1 MKRRPPGSTL
11 PDTLFPYTALF
22 RSDCP
27 SGPRIGFG
35 RSFGGT
41 AFAGVGERARG
52 GSLNAGV
59 GLSIPLRSLI
69 TGSLAGTQVYANA
82 TLTALVKGVGAFGAV
97 TTGRSVG
104 YSNGPLSSHIPSGG
118 DPGQYAVQGGD
129 RKSTRLNSSH

>member
-1 MKRRPPGSTL
+1 MQGPP
-11 PDTLFPYTALF
+11 
-22 RSDCP
+22 DCP
-27 SGPRIGFG
+27 SGPRIVFG

-104 YSNGPLSSHIPSGG
+104 YSNGTLSRHIRSEERRDGKECG
-118 DPGQYAVQGGD
+118 
-129 RKSTRLNSSH
+129 STCSSRWWPAQ

>member
-1 MKRRPPGSTL
+1 MRI
-11 PDTLFPYTALF
+11 
-22 RSDCP
+22 SDWSSDVC
-27 SGPRIGFG
+27 S
-35 RSFGGT
+35 SDL
-41 AFAGVGERARG
+41 ARG

-118 DPGQYAVQGGD
+118 DPGQYAVQGGAAWGGGGEGQFKIG
-129 RKSTRLNSSH
+129 RAHV